1 MSTNRHA
8 RSDGEGRGLR
18 GRRTLLAAVAAAL
31 ALGWLAW
38 NVLLVESDV
47 ATVAEG
53 ERAVAEDGR

>member
-8 RSDGEGRGLR
+8 RSGGERRGLR
-18 GRRTLLAAVAAAL
+18 DRRGLLAAIAAAL

-53 ERAVAEDGR
+53 ERAVEEGGR